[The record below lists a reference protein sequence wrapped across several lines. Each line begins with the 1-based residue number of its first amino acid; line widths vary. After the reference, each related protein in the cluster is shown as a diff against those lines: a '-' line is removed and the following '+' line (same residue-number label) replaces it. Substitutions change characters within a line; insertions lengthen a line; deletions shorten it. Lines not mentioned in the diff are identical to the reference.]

1 MSSAPPNFPEK
12 RTRVPAAD
20 EKSDFAWLAAEIGAI
35 ARELGAPAGD
45 AETLEKIVAR
55 LAAKLTKRDADNATE
70 FHLSLAEP
78 GDAPVRDFLKKIS
91 AEDSP
96 LCALA
101 GTPERFAAGTET
113 PLIFDEAHGALCFLR
128 HFRQEKQIAETI
140 AELSKA
146 DAGALPADAAQ
157 AAEKRLAAEL
167 PHALNEAQKNA
178 VRTMLARQFF
188 VVSGGPG
195 TGKTTLLLRALICFF
210 DRNPNA
216 KILLA
221 APTGKAARRM
231 KESLGSQIAEIA
243 ERAAAGTGHS
253 ENVAGTLGEILEKI
267 RKIEPST
274 LHSLLKMSPS
284 ALRRSRAREIAADL
298 LVVDEASMVGRELA
312 ARLFASLSAGTRLVL
327 LGDKNQL
334 ESVEPGHIF
343 GALCAADSLAACRTE
358 LTESRRFR
366 ADGFIGKFAAAVV
379 RGARERVAELLASAG
394 TEKTARTSRTFFEE
408 NSEIRLSENDF
419 SENAIRRALEAL
431 FPERLKR
438 VPADAEPEE
447 LLSLL
452 ESTRLLTP
460 LRDRKSEFSAERINF
475 LAARLF
481 SHNPRVAAGTAA
493 HFHGRPIL
501 ITRNSGNFRNGDVG
515 IVLADRN
522 DSARG
527 GGNGEFF
534 AYFRDFSGGGIRR
547 VLAALLP
554 EHETA
559 YAMSIH
565 KAQGSE
571 FSRLAIVF
579 PPAGAANRDFFS
591 RQLLYT
597 AISRF
602 RESATAFFH
611 LIFDR
616 ETLLFAVSNRSE
628 PRSLLREK
636 IDEAAGAGN
645 RPPRTQIP

>member
-12 RTRVPAAD
+12 RMRVPAAD

-45 AETLEKIVAR
+45 AEMLEKIVAR
-55 LAAKLTKRDADNATE
+55 LAVKLTKRDADDATE
-70 FHLSLAEP
+70 FHLSLEEP
-78 GDAPVRDFLKKIS
+78 SEAPVRDFLKKIS
-91 AEDSP
+91 AENSP
-96 LCALA
+96 LRALA

-113 PLIFDEAHGALCFLR
+113 PLIFDEAHDALCFLR

-140 AELSKA
+140 AELSKT
-146 DAGALPADAAQ
+146 DAGALPAAAH

-178 VRTMLARQFF
+178 VRTMLARQFS

-210 DRNPNA
+210 EQNPNA

-231 KESLGSQIAEIA
+231 KESLGSQIEKIA
-243 ERAAAGTGHS
+243 ERAA
-253 ENVAGTLGEILEKI
+253 AGTLGEILEKI

-274 LHSLLKMSPS
+274 LHSLLKISPS

-358 LTESRRFR
+358 LTESQRFR

-379 RGARERVAELLASAG
+379 RGDRERVAELLASAG
-394 TEKTARTSRTFFEE
+394 TEKIARTSRRFFEE

-431 FPERLKR
+431 FPEKLKR

-522 DSARG
+522 DSASG

-547 VLAALLP
+547 VPAALLP

-636 IDEAAGAGN
+636 IDEAAGTGN

>member
-12 RTRVPAAD
+12 RMRVPAAD

-45 AETLEKIVAR
+45 AEMLEKIVAR
-55 LAAKLTKRDADNATE
+55 LAVKLTKRDADDATE
-70 FHLSLAEP
+70 FHLSLEEP
-78 GDAPVRDFLKKIS
+78 SEAPVRDFLKKIS
-91 AEDSP
+91 AENSP
-96 LCALA
+96 LRALA

-113 PLIFDEAHGALCFLR
+113 PLIFDEAHDALCFLR

-140 AELSKA
+140 AELSKT

-178 VRTMLARQFF
+178 VRTMLARQFS

-210 DRNPNA
+210 EQNPNA

-231 KESLGSQIAEIA
+231 KESLGSQIEKIA
-243 ERAAAGTGHS
+243 ERAAAGT
-253 ENVAGTLGEILEKI
+253 LGDILEKI

-274 LHSLLKMSPS
+274 LHSLLKISPS

-312 ARLFASLSAGTRLVL
+312 ARLFASLSAGTSLVL

-379 RGARERVAELLASAG
+379 RGARERVAELLATAG
-394 TEKTARTSRTFFEE
+394 TEKIARTSRTFFEE

-419 SENAIRRALEAL
+419 SESAIRRALEAL
-431 FPERLKR
+431 FPEKLKR
-438 VPADAEPEE
+438 VPADAAPEE

-515 IVLADRN
+515 IVLSDRS
-522 DSARG
+522 DSARN

-547 VLAALLP
+547 VPAALLP

-579 PPAGAANRDFFS
+579 PPAGATNRDFFS

-636 IDEAAGAGN
+636 IDEAAGTGN
-645 RPPRTQIP
+645 RPPHAQIP